1 MNVRSQALKRQ
12 TKRSCAVTA
21 RLKSRRSLNQ
31 GRATRL
37 MECARLRSIRSGHRS
52 APNLPQHRT
61 CLSTEPASAPNT
73 VRCYHESILRVNEK
87 CHFGTQAT
95 ARRVLAATIRRWGE
109 QRMRI
114 SEFTAYSLL
123 FTVISGKEKSRIPV
137 IPDAAGGCTE
147 SSVARWPFVKKF
159 ADKFADKFA
168 VPRTPVNYAGFALNP
183 LLYRQ
188 RENRDSLSVLRRYS

>member
-1 MNVRSQALKRQ
+1 MAGIKESREEAPAARSAFVL
-12 TKRSCAVTA
+12 
-21 RLKSRRSLNQ
+21 SRERPSLSTEP
-31 GRATRL
+31 A
-37 MECARLRSIRSGHRS
+37 S

-61 CLSTEPASAPNT
+61 CLSTEASSVLP
-73 VRCYHESILRVNEK
+73 RVKIASQPEMSFWNSR
-87 CHFGTQAT
+87 GSG
-95 ARRVLAATIRRWGE
+95 RVLAAIIRRWRE

-159 ADKFADKFA
+159 AVKFADKFA
-168 VPRTPVNYAGFALNP
+168 VPRTPVNSASFRMNP
-183 LLYRQ
+183 LLYVAMDACDRHARFGMKPRKNANNQ
-188 RENRDSLSVLRRYS
+188 CR

>member
-1 MNVRSQALKRQ
+1 
-12 TKRSCAVTA
+12 
-21 RLKSRRSLNQ
+21 
-31 GRATRL
+31 
-37 MECARLRSIRSGHRS
+37 
-52 APNLPQHRT
+52 
-61 CLSTEPASAPNT
+61 
-73 VRCYHESILRVNEK
+73 
-87 CHFGTQAT
+87 
-95 ARRVLAATIRRWGE
+95 VLAATIRRWGE

>member
-1 MNVRSQALKRQ
+1 M
-12 TKRSCAVTA
+12 
-21 RLKSRRSLNQ
+21 
-31 GRATRL
+31 
-37 MECARLRSIRSGHRS
+37 
-52 APNLPQHRT
+52 
-61 CLSTEPASAPNT
+61 
-73 VRCYHESILRVNEK
+73 RVNEK

-159 ADKFADKFA
+159 AVKFADKFA